1 MSAEEQHTAR
11 RKKEGKQ
18 EKVLVDKALAKAR
31 EKGLVSESM
40 VNKAREKGFV
50 DKAGEAVSK
59 IRNKLVG
66 R

>member
-1 MSAEEQHTAR
+1 M
-11 RKKEGKQ
+11 
-18 EKVLVDKALAKAR
+18 DKALAKAR
-31 EKGLVSESM
+31 EKGLVSEST
-40 VNKAREKGFV
+40 VNKAREKGLV